1 LSEWIR
7 PNFTRRPDGIT
18 GSALGPWATK
28 VFDLGGIRAARD
40 KNLCLEAPGLA
51 VLYGEDSI
59 PVWIETGEALERLLL
74 TVIRAGLQYS
84 FFNMPIEIPELRTDL
99 RRLLELPSWPQ
110 LLLRIGYCLTEPAG
124 TPRRPVE
131 DVLIDT
137 K

>member
-1 LSEWIR
+1 
-7 PNFTRRPDGIT
+7 
-18 GSALGPWATK
+18 
-28 VFDLGGIRAARD
+28 
-40 KNLCLEAPGLA
+40 